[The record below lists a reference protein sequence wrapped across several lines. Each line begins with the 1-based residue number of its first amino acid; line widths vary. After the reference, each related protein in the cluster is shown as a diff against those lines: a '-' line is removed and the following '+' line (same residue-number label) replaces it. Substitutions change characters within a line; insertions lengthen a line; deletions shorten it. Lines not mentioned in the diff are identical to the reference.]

1 MVYYIVTN
9 WFPGSSAD
17 DVAKMYLEERK
28 KYPRDK
34 SLLKVVAE
42 CIRSDKKGIKT
53 MGVAEVKEGRLQEAL
68 KRQQEILTMYRNIE
82 GYTSTL
88 EVWWNPVEALGMIG
102 MKAPE

>member
-1 MVYYIVTN
+1 MVYYVVTN

-17 DVAKMYLEERK
+17 EVAKVYLEERK

-42 CIRSDKKGIKT
+42 CIRSDERGIKT
-53 MGVAEVKEGRLQEAL
+53 MGVSEVKEGRLQEAL
-68 KRQQEILTMYRNIE
+68 NRQQEILTMYRNIA

-88 EVWWNPVEALGMIG
+88 EVWWNPAEALGMIG

>member
-1 MVYYIVTN
+1 MVYMVITN
-9 WFPGSSAD
+9 WFSGSSAD
-17 DVAKMYLEERK
+17 EVAKVYLEERK

-34 SLLKVVAE
+34 SLQKVVAE

-53 MGVAEVKEGRLQEAL
+53 MGIAEVKEGRLQEAL
-68 KRQQEILTMYRNIE
+68 KRQQEILTMYRHIE

-88 EVWWNPVEALGMIG
+88 EVWWNPAEALGIIG

>member
-9 WFPGSSAD
+9 WFPGSSSD
-17 DVAKMYLEERK
+17 EVAKVYLEERK

-42 CIRSDKKGIKT
+42 CIRSDEKGIKT
-53 MGVAEVKEGRLQEAL
+53 MGVSEVKEDRLQEAL
-68 KRQQEILTMYRNIE
+68 KRQQEILTMYRNID

-88 EVWWNPVEALGMIG
+88 EVWWNPAEALGMIE